1 MERIRTKAN
10 ANRDL
15 FLEDER
21 ATVMDVADFF
31 LNEQLRINI
40 TYNKQNNKPNKQINK
55 KSEKKKTKKK
65 KKTKIQM
72 VLLIQ
77 C

>member
-40 TYNKQNNKPNKQINK
+40 TYNKKNNKPNKQISIKSGK
-55 KSEKKKTKKK
+55 KKKK